1 MVLFVTSHNENVLCF
16 TQSDEYFC
24 LDISFSRC
32 EFNLAV
38 HDIEQKTAGTLHFDT
53 IFKVKDPE
61 FDPAI
66 KFIHG
71 CKEKLWPPY
80 NLEKHNQQ
88 GVMIE
93 ICSQM
98 LVPLCSEVTLERQY
112 KMAISCG
119 RPMPASITCSHIG
132 IGSNATWHGTQ
143 M

>member
-1 MVLFVTSHNENVLCF
+1 MLTLTYTQTHTRTYAYKQKRVERSLHFTLERVNENVLCF

-38 HDIEQKTAGTLHFDT
+38 HDIEQKTAGTLHFDS

-88 GVMIE
+88 V
-93 ICSQM
+93 
-98 LVPLCSEVTLERQY
+98 
-112 KMAISCG
+112 
-119 RPMPASITCSHIG
+119 
-132 IGSNATWHGTQ
+132 
-143 M
+143 